1 MKIVGNCLIVALA
14 AKVLAPHRVRI
25 LTIRNRAGRIHFLWE
40 KDGVPYE
47 FYTAGASRASYLRN
61 SLRIGEIRQVG
72 STTTAPEPRMEQ
84 TA

>member
-1 MKIVGNCLIVALA
+1 MKIIGNCLIAALA

-61 SLRIGEIRQVG
+61 ALRIGEIRQV
-72 STTTAPEPRMEQ
+72 STMTAAEPRMEQ